1 MALKKL
7 TVETLHELDFGSIG
21 IAFQKH
27 LARVVQDCIDR
38 PGDKRA
44 RTVLLEMKVVPVVE
58 IRGSTIDC
66 EGAKGTFKLKSKVPD
81 HETQELDFAVRHD
94 GSLVFNEES
103 PRNHRQGV
111 MFPQAQQPQ
120 GENEDADRS
129 DSEDCSPSR

>member
-58 IRGSTIDC
+58 IRGSTI
-66 EGAKGTFKLKSKVPD
+66 ELKSKVPD

>member
-21 IAFQKH
+21 IAFEKH

-66 EGAKGTFKLKSKVPD
+66 EGAKGTFKLKSKVPSVM
-81 HETQELDFAVRHD
+81 TAVWYSTR
-94 GSLVFNEES
+94 S
-103 PRNHRQGV
+103 PLEITGK
-111 MFPQAQQPQ
+111 A
-120 GENEDADRS
+120 
-129 DSEDCSPSR
+129 